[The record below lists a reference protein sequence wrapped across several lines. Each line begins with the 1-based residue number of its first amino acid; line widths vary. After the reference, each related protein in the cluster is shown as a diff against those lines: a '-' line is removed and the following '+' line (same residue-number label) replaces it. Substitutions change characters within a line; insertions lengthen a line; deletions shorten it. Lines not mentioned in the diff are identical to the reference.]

1 MANLKDLTVT
11 VNANLT
17 VTDETVERCLRL
29 IEIWQ
34 EDNPNKT
41 IQGEWIEGS
50 RVRYGIIPFPK
61 GTNHE

>member
-41 IQGEWIEGS
+41 IQGEWIDHS
-50 RVRYGIIPFPK
+50 RVRYRIIPFPE
-61 GTNHE
+61 GANHE